1 MLISLNFLRLHL
13 RIYLQKMHAN
23 IREPKLKEE
32 ISAKTLKNLSVF
44 RLFEDRAML
53 TSRMKLFMNLLNII
67 PVDMSVY
74 LRCGNISVTKHFLHS
89 A

>member
-1 MLISLNFLRLHL
+1 
-13 RIYLQKMHAN
+13 MHEN

-44 RLFEDRAML
+44 RLLEDRAML
-53 TSRMKLFMNLLNII
+53 TSWMKLFMNLFNKI

-74 LRCGNISVTKHFLHS
+74 LRCGNISMTKHFLHG